1 MLIVTILWLKNRQ
14 KYIGTSSLNFRQVL
28 FNCILGVF
36 GCCIISFLMI
46 MLLFWV
52 SFSYPLLNP
61 FILFNSYFNSFNFF
75 SVLCISYCTCFL
87 PCMTDKPSSNF
98 VFLHDFSFFYLLPD
112 FHQLIFYFFSLPH
125 HFFSEILLWFFVHG
139 FTSKKQSDHKVFGPC
154 WNMYS

>member
-1 MLIVTILWLKNRQ
+1 MVTILWLKNRQ
-14 KYIGTSSLNFRQVL
+14 KYIGTNSLNFRQDL
-28 FNCILGVF
+28 FNYILGFF
-36 GCCIISFLMI
+36 GCGIISFLMI

-61 FILFNSYFNSFNFF
+61 FILLNSYFNYFNFF

-98 VFLHDFSFFYLLPD
+98 VFLHDNFSFFYLLPD

-125 HFFSEILLWFFVHG
+125 HFFPEILLWFFVHG
-139 FTSKKQSDHKVFGPC
+139 FISKKQPDHKVFCPC